1 MERHVLLTCCM
12 PCENADV
19 TIGLPPLRAVHE
31 AFSREGSPA
40 MRERNLQSLQ
50 GVYRMESA
58 FPRYIRISA
67 HFSRRLL
74 TLRIWHN
81 PGEVSL

>member
-1 MERHVLLTCCM
+1 
-12 PCENADV
+12 
-19 TIGLPPLRAVHE
+19 
-31 AFSREGSPA
+31 